1 MKARFFNIFK
11 LMFTPIALAFL
22 VYFAWRSRTE
32 LSNLLDNA
40 LLLNLCLAAV
50 VWALLHAL
58 SPLFAVAAFGAC
70 GARIDRKTAF
80 SIHIARLPA
89 RYLPGGIWHTVGR
102 VMDYRQ
108 QGIAKRQI
116 SAFVALENGM
126 ALSLTLALGGAILY
140 SFRGTDSLGIIAG
153 FASIAG
159 VIGLPVIL
167 VILNSRV
174 LDETNRISAFAYLKC
189 ALLMLVFWGGAAAA
203 FLCYLSAFPAATG
216 SYGAIE
222 MAGIYLF
229 SWGVGF
235 LAIFAPQGIGVFEF
249 VASELMVT
257 PIGFMGL
264 AALIAG
270 FRLVV
275 LMADIIV
282 WLLYS
287 TIVKNT

>member
-1 MKARFFNIFK
+1 MKARIFNVLK
-11 LMFTPIALAFL
+11 LLFTPLALAFL
-22 VYFAWRSRTE
+22 VYFAWQSRTE
-32 LSNLLDNA
+32 LGNLLDNA
-40 LLLNLCLAAV
+40 LLVNLCFAAV

-70 GARIDRKTAF
+70 RAHIDRKTAF

-108 QGIAKRQI
+108 QGIANRQI
-116 SAFVALENGM
+116 SAFVALENGV
-126 ALSLTLALGGAILY
+126 ALALTLAIGGAILY
-140 SFRGTDSLGIIAG
+140 AYRGADSLGIIAG
-153 FASIAG
+153 LASIAG

-174 LDETNRISAFAYLKC
+174 LDETNRISPFAYLKC
-189 ALLMLVFWGGAAAA
+189 VLLMLVFWGGAAAA
-203 FLCYLSAFPAATG
+203 FLFYLSAFPAATG
-216 SYGAIE
+216 NYGAIE

-282 WLLYS
+282 WLLYQA
-287 TIVKNT
+287 IVRKA